1 MNIIIVG
8 AGQVGASLSKNLQTE
23 HNISLIDTNPKKLS
37 DLQGRY
43 DIKTVCGSGSHPNIL
58 SLAGANDA
66 DMLIAVSNNDEVNI
80 VACQIAYSLFKT
92 PTKMAR
98 LRNKSYARYPQ
109 IFEKDH
115 IPIDLI
121 INPADLVTT
130 RLVRLVEHPG
140 SFQVVD
146 FADGKMQMAGA
157 SLHHRSPLVGM
168 KLCEFRKELPD
179 IDARIVAVYRHRKYI
194 AITPDI
200 KFHAHDDI
208 FFIAA
213 KDNLQTI
220 LLEFQPNQTRIKKVF
235 IAGGGNI
242 GTSLAKTLE
251 LNFSTKL
258 IERDQSCSQKAAE
271 SLSNTIV
278 LSGDAAD
285 TDILEAE
292 GIDDVDLFC
301 SVTNDDEANI
311 MSAMLAKRMG
321 AKSTIALVNSMSYA
335 TLIDDGRTID
345 RALSPQRITI
355 GIILTYLRKG
365 EMVNI
370 YSLYNGICE
379 ALEAVVHGD
388 QKSSPIIGKELG
400 EINLP
405 KSAVIGA
412 IVKNNQPMIAHDD
425 LIIEQGDRI
434 ILCISNPK
442 DISTVEKLFQ
452 VSPTFL

>member
-8 AGQVGASLSKNLQTE
+8 AGQVGASLSKNLQND
-23 HNISLIDTNPKKLS
+23 HNISLIDVNPKKLS
-37 DLQGRY
+37 DLQVRY
-43 DIKTVCGSGSHPNIL
+43 DIKTVCGSGAHPNIL
-58 SLAGANDA
+58 ALAGANDA

-80 VACQIAYSLFKT
+80 VACQIAFSLFNT
-92 PTKMAR
+92 PTKVAR
-98 LRNKSYARYPQ
+98 LRNKSYSRYPQ
-109 IFEKDH
+109 IFDKDH

-146 FADGKMQMAGA
+146 FSDGQIQMAGVT
-157 SLHHRSPLVGM
+157 LHHESPLVGM
-168 KLCEFRKELPD
+168 KLSEFRKELPD
-179 IDARIVAVYRHRKYI
+179 IDARVVALYRNRKYI
-194 AITPDI
+194 EITPDI
-200 KFHAHDDI
+200 QFNINDDI
-208 FFIAA
+208 FFVAA
-213 KDNLQTI
+213 KDDLQTI
-220 LLEFQPNQTRIKKVF
+220 LLEFQPQQTKIKKIF

-251 LNFSTKL
+251 LNFTTKL
-258 IERDQSCSQKAAE
+258 IERDYNCSQSAAE
-271 SLSNTIV
+271 NLSNTIV

-285 TDILEAE
+285 TDILESE
-292 GIDDVDLFC
+292 GIDDIDLFC
-301 SVTNDDEANI
+301 AVTNDDEANI

-335 TLIDDGRTID
+335 TLIDDGQTID

-370 YSLYNGICE
+370 YSLYNGVCE

-388 QKSSPIIGKELG
+388 EKSSPLIGRELG
-400 EINLP
+400 KISIP
-405 KSAVIGA
+405 KSVVVGA

-425 LIIEQGDRI
+425 IVIEEGDRL

-442 DISTVEKLFQ
+442 DISVVEKIFQ